1 MSKSEK
7 MYKDSPSVKKDE
19 DGKPGISKPS
29 QADAENM
36 GTDGNGI
43 PGTPGSMPVDVHQ
56 KTSEMM
62 DRHHAEIKDMQKRH
76 EKEHSGI
83 MKEHEE
89 SKNVKKDVK

>member
-1 MSKSEK
+1 MPKSDK

-19 DGKPGISKPS
+19 NGKPGISKPS

-36 GTDGNGI
+36 GTSGDAM
-43 PGTPGSMPVDVHQ
+43 PGSAGVMPVDVHQ

-76 EKEHSGI
+76 S
-83 MKEHEE
+83 KEHEKIVSE
-89 SKNVKKDVK
+89 SGKEKK